1 MYRATWPSTDV
12 FSKKITEG
20 DTKKFLDEVKLWS
33 NLRHVNV
40 VSFYGANHCEPLI
53 FIVYK
58 FAADGQGELQTDSSL
73 EETPRGGFIS
83 MV

>member
-1 MYRATWPSTDV
+1 M
-12 FSKKITEG
+12 FSARTYVG
-20 DTKKFLDEVKLWS
+20 DTKRFLDEVKSWS

-40 VSFYGANHCEPLI
+40 VSFYGAYHCEPLI